1 MGIGYGGWLALRAA
15 SLNPN
20 LYQGIIADAAPTN
33 IDKYQSYIGDVYGKM
48 SSQALEFS
56 HLTDDGRV
64 HASIDPHKLQNSNVL
79 FLGHDLNPLV
89 RLAELD
95 TFSQQIPIETHTPI
109 SLEGEDHELCNPKN
123 RKSYLQL
130 VAAFLGTPLNAPVSH
145 FSGYKG
151 ETKMCT

>member
-33 IDKYQSYIGDVYGKM
+33 IEKYQSYIGDVYGKM
-48 SSQALEFS
+48 SSQALESS
-56 HLTDDGRV
+56 HLTDDDRV

-79 FLGHDLNPLV
+79 FLGHGLDPLV
-89 RLAELD
+89 RFAELD
-95 TFSQQIPIETHTPI
+95 TFSQQLPVETHTFI
-109 SLEGEDHELCNPKN
+109 SLKGEDHELRNPEN

-130 VAAFLGTPLNAPVSH
+130 GIIFRNT
-145 FSGYKG
+145 
-151 ETKMCT
+151 T